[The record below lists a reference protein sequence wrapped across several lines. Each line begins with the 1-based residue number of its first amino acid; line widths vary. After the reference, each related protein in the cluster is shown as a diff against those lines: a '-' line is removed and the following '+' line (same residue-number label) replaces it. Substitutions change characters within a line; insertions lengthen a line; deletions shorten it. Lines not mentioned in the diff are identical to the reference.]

1 VKNKD
6 LFLRFLFFT
15 TVSSDR
21 DRKPEARVPKHGE
34 ALRRGHDHLVFEKL
48 CFENT

>member
-15 TVSSDR
+15 TAMSDR
-21 DRKPEARVPKHGE
+21 DRKPKARVPKHGE
-34 ALRRGHDHLVFEKL
+34 ALR
-48 CFENT
+48 